1 MAKIWRKENVNWYSH
16 VGNTMEVPQKTKN
29 RTTTQFSNS
38 NTWYV
43 SDENEKC

>member
-16 VGNTMEVPQKTKN
+16 FGNTMEVPQKTKN
-29 RTTTQFSNS
+29 RTTTQSNNS
-38 NTWYV
+38 TIWYV